1 MCGGVGGGAVLDKRQ
16 KKVMK
21 YSRQHYPTIITTTTM
36 QTIECGR
43 DGEGLSGGGVFKGGA
58 CRGWGRE
65 AEEGGG
71 GGCNSIARSMIAKQ
85 SQINKPRRA
94 LSLSPSLPPRP
105 TGPSSLSTQ
114 EV

>member
-1 MCGGVGGGAVLDKRQ
+1 MLQRKEAWRKGWAWAGDVCAEGGGGAALDKRQ

-71 GGCNSIARSMIAKQ
+71 GVIQ
-85 SQINKPRRA
+85 SLA
-94 LSLSPSLPPRP
+94 L
-105 TGPSSLSTQ
+105 
-114 EV
+114 